1 MMHPLNRNSGGEACV
16 RVQDVSVAV
25 FPTVYPLI
33 HAPTYPQ
40 PTHPGGSLETGL
52 IVFNIY

>member
-1 MMHPLNRNSGGEACV
+1 MTNPLNRNSGGEACV